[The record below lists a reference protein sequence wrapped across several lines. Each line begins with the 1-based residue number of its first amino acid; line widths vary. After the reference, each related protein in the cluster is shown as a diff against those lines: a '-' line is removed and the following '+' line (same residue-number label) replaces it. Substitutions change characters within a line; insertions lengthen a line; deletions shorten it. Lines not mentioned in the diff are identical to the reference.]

1 MNVKLKEDLTQED
14 IEVLIKYAKMNE
26 TVIKLEEFIKSFQ
39 KTVKCRNENSELW
52 VKASDIYYIESVDK
66 HTFVYCESKVY
77 FSELRLYQL
86 IDDLEP
92 YGFVRISKSCII
104 NITMLESIRP
114 LVNSR
119 LEALLSNGE
128 RVNVTRKFIP
138 AIRKKLEAR

>member
-1 MNVKLKEDLTQED
+1 MTVKLIEDLSQED

-26 TVIKLEEFIKSFQ
+26 TVIKLEEFIRSFQ

-66 HTFVYCESKVY
+66 HTFVYCENKVY

-86 IDDLEP
+86 IDELEP

-138 AIRKKLEAR
+138 VIRKKLEAR